1 MPDPTPVPIVAHG
14 FSWTAAGAWGTF
26 LTVAGTIFTLI
37 IKQVGPWRKQ
47 RDDAE
52 DKLRSDLITRID
64 NLEKQIRM
72 KDEAQD
78 AERAR
83 HEAERAL
90 DRHRLNN
97 VTQCLDAL
105 LMLLEQAPE
114 RATDA
119 VARIKEMRARQII
132 AEAQEKATIH
142 AAEIV
147 AKAPKEG
154 GE

>member
-1 MPDPTPVPIVAHG
+1 MPDTTPVPIVAHG
-14 FSWTAAGAWGTF
+14 FSWTAAGAWATF
-26 LTVAGTIFTLI
+26 LALLGVIVR
-37 IKQVGPWRKQ
+37 QVGPWRKQ

-52 DKLRSDLITRID
+52 DKLRGDLLSRIEK
-64 NLEKQIRM
+64 LEKQNEE
-72 KDEAQD
+72 KDREREQ
-78 AERAR
+78 ERAR

-97 VTQCLDAL
+97 MTQCFESL

-114 RATDA
+114 RAAHA
-119 VARIKEMRARQII
+119 VAQIKEMRGKQII

>member
-1 MPDPTPVPIVAHG
+1 MPDTTPIPIVAHG
-14 FSWTAAGAWGTF
+14 FSWTAAGAWATF
-26 LTVAGTIFTLI
+26 LALLGVIVR
-37 IKQVGPWRKQ
+37 QVGPWRKQ

-52 DKLRSDLITRID
+52 DKLRSDLISRID
-64 NLEKQIRM
+64 KLEEQVRE
-72 KDEAQD
+72 KDRLHD
-78 AERAR
+78 ADRAR

-105 LMLLEQAPE
+105 LLLLEQAPE
-114 RATDA
+114 RATEA
-119 VARIKEMRARQII
+119 VARIKEMRGKQII
-132 AEAQEKATIH
+132 AEAQEKATIR

-147 AKAPKEG
+147 AKAPAKEG